1 MNNYSNPM
9 VTYDEI
15 VEALK
20 AIIDCSK
27 ANGYLDDYGFLNVK
41 YDSVK
46 QNPIQKEQEQ
56 ALLKALQSLE
66 KTLAAANKVVRET
79 LEKELAEITAVSMFT
94 ISANYEHSCE
104 KRKLASQ
111 NDLVMKLKEMSLPLE
126 ILEKVEEIETV
137 EELPAGFEEIVD
149 EEETEE
155 ESDEEAVPEEPELE
169 VESVELDMTD
179 EEETTEEETTEEE
192 TVDEKIEEEAPVED
206 KEEQVEE
213 KTAPAPKVDAS
224 KIQLI
229 KKALDKAREKG
240 NEQLVKVLEQQLLKE
255 LENLK

>member
-137 EELPAGFEEIVD
+137 EELPVGFEEIVD

-155 ESDEEAVPEEPELE
+155 ETDEEVVPEEPELE

-179 EEETTEEETTEEE
+179 EEETTEEE

-213 KTAPAPKVDAS
+213 KTAPAPKIDAS

>member
-66 KTLAAANKVVRET
+66 KTLAAANKVVREA

-126 ILEKVEEIETV
+126 ILNKVEEIETV
-137 EELPAGFEEIVD
+137 EELPVGFEEIVD
-149 EEETEE
+149 EEEVIEQIEE
-155 ESDEEAVPEEPELE
+155 EVQEEPEVE
-169 VESVELDMTD
+169 VETVELDMTD
-179 EEETTEEETTEEE
+179 EEEEIEE
-192 TVDEKIEEEAPVED
+192 DEKIEEETPVED
-206 KEEQVEE
+206 KEEIEE
-213 KTAPAPKVDAS
+213 KEEVAPAPKVDAS

-240 NEQLVKVLEQQLLKE
+240 NDQLVKVLEQQLLKE

>member
-56 ALLKALQSLE
+56 ALLRALQSLE
-66 KTLAAANKVVRET
+66 KTLAAANKVVREN
-79 LEKELAEITAVSMFT
+79 LEKELAEITAVSIFT
-94 ISANYEHSCE
+94 ISATYEHSCE

-126 ILEKVEEIETV
+126 ILNKVEEIETV
-137 EELPAGFEEIVD
+137 ETEIV
-149 EEETEE
+149 E
-155 ESDEEAVPEEPELE
+155 
-169 VESVELDMTD
+169 
-179 EEETTEEETTEEE
+179 
-192 TVDEKIEEEAPVED
+192 
-206 KEEQVEE
+206 
-213 KTAPAPKVDAS
+213 
-224 KIQLI
+224 
-229 KKALDKAREKG
+229 
-240 NEQLVKVLEQQLLKE
+240 
-255 LENLK
+255 

>member
-79 LEKELAEITAVSMFT
+79 LEKELAEISTVSMFT

-126 ILEKVEEIETV
+126 ILEKIEEIETV

-155 ESDEEAVPEEPELE
+155 ESDEELVPEEPELE

-179 EEETTEEETTEEE
+179 EEETTEEE